1 MKVLCAPSSACGRWP
16 VFIPQWKDKVLEAF
30 SHRRKFAL
38 APLGAGIAALVIP
51 LLPVG
56 QSGWQSG
63 QSDYGAGSGAVV
75 AISPSKLVVDLTP
88 VDKASTPPSAFSPTG
103 AVVGGYSDVQLSVST
118 VIKSTLGVSS
128 PAQMIAQA
136 DNAGMVL
143 IAPKGPVAPPPAV
156 ATAAG
161 GNMGSSENQHV
172 VVGMASWYGA
182 PPGTCASP
190 YLPFG
195 TKVSLVNLNNGAQTV
210 CIVADRGPYLDGR
223 ILDLSTWSFSQLES
237 TYIGVIPVRASW

>member
-1 MKVLCAPSSACGRWP
+1 M
-16 VFIPQWKDKVLEAF
+16 
-30 SHRRKFAL
+30 
-38 APLGAGIAALVIP
+38 GAGIAALVIP
-51 LLPVG
+51 FLPVG

-63 QSDYGAGSGAVV
+63 QSDYGVNNNVV
-75 AISPSKLVVDLTP
+75 MAISPSKLVADLTP
-88 VDKASTPPSAFSPTG
+88 VVKTETPPSALSPTSG
-103 AVVGGYSDVQLSVST
+103 SVGGYSDVQLSVST
-118 VIKSTLGVSS
+118 VIKPTLGVSS

-136 DNAGMVL
+136 DTAAMVL

-195 TKVSLVNLNNGAQTV
+195 TRVSLVNLDNGAHTV